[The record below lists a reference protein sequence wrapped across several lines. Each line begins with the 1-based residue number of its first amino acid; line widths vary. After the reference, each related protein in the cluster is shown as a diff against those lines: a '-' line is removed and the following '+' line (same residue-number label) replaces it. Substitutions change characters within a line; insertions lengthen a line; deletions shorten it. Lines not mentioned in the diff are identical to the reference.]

1 LAAKFMAASEIII
14 TVQGE
19 TEEVPARGFVEA
31 ISGSLEALSELDSAI
46 SHKRA
51 GTVRWMIGA
60 LKYESP
66 AMVTLRAV
74 PLSEEVDVSAEI
86 AQTYL
91 GGLKVLQ
98 EGKRLPDIFSETA
111 LNAVK
116 RLARIGDGVKAIKI
130 QHKREIVRITE
141 RLAVNLDELVSR
153 TFDSIGSVEGK
164 LEMVTIHSQRYFR
177 VYEPVHG
184 RGVVCYFAP
193 ELLETVKE
201 SLGRRVVVSGT
212 LRSDRFGRPDSI
224 TVTDFRTVVEEDA
237 LPKPSELRGLVKGM
251 TAGEKAE
258 DYLRKLRGD

>member
-1 LAAKFMAASEIII
+1 MTASEIII

-31 ISGSLEALSELDSAI
+31 ISGSLEVLSELDSAI

-51 GTVRWMIGA
+51 GTLRWMIGS

-74 PLSEEVDVSAEI
+74 PLSEEVDVSAEV
-86 AQTYL
+86 AQSYL
-91 GGLKVLQ
+91 GGLRVLQ
-98 EGKRLPDIFSETA
+98 EGKNLPEIFSEAA

-116 RLARIGDGVKAIKI
+116 QLARISDGVKAIRI
-130 QHKREIVRITE
+130 QHKRDVIRITE
-141 RLAVNLDELVSR
+141 QLAANIDELVSR
-153 TFDSIGSVEGK
+153 TFESVGSVEGR

-184 RGVVCYFAP
+184 RGVVCYFP
-193 ELLETVKE
+193 LELLEIVKE
-201 SLGRRVVVSGT
+201 SLGGRVVVSGR
-212 LRSDRFGRPDSI
+212 LRSDRFGRPESI
-224 TVTDFRTVVEEDA
+224 TVTDFRVVPEEEA
-237 LPKPSELRGLVKGM
+237 LPKPSVLRGLVKGM

-258 DYLRKLRGD
+258 EYLRKLRGDQ

>member
-1 LAAKFMAASEIII
+1 MAASEIII

-19 TEEVPARGFVEA
+19 TDEVPARGFVEA
-31 ISGSLEALSELDSAI
+31 ISGSLEVLSELDSAI

-66 AMVTLRAV
+66 ATVTLRAV
-74 PLSEEVDVSAEI
+74 PLSEEVDVSAEV
-86 AQTYL
+86 ARSYL

-98 EGKRLPDIFSETA
+98 EGKSVPEIFSESA

-116 RLARIGDGVKAIKI
+116 RLGRIGDGVKAIKI
-130 QHKREIVRITE
+130 QHKREVIRITE
-141 RLAVNLDELVSR
+141 RLAVNVDELMSR
-153 TFDSIGSVEGK
+153 TFESIGSVEGT

-201 SLGRRVVVSGT
+201 SLGKRVMISGT
-212 LRSDRFGRPDSI
+212 LRSDRYGRPESI
-224 TVTDFRTVVEEDA
+224 TVTDFRTIVEEDA
-237 LPKPSELRGLVKGM
+237 LPKPSQLRGLVKGM